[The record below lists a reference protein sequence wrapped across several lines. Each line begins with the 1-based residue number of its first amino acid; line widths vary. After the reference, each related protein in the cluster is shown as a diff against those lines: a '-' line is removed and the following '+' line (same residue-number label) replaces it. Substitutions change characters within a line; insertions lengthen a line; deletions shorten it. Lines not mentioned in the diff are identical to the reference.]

1 MNKTIK
7 QIADELGI
15 SKQAVRKHLNK
26 LSTTTVSTSANRTT
40 LINDEGQRLIKSWVS
55 TQSVTKPTTSV
66 NQLPP
71 NNEVIELLKKQLL
84 DKDIQI
90 EKLTADKDLMIATL
104 TKALDQSQQLQLIT
118 MQEKQLLIEDKNQ
131 SIFNR
136 IFKKGKG

>member
-90 EKLTADKDLMIATL
+90 EKLTADKDLM
-104 TKALDQSQQLQLIT
+104 
-118 MQEKQLLIEDKNQ
+118 LLL
-131 SIFNR
+131 
-136 IFKKGKG
+136 